1 MAWYETFFEQY
12 YLQGFAV
19 FTTPEMTQRQVDF
32 MVKTLRLPPH
42 SRILDL
48 GCGADAIVW
57 LWGAWVSGGGLRPL
71 RDVVDGGA
79 PRS

>member
-48 GCGADAIVW
+48 GCGAGRHSLALGSVGFRW
-57 LWGAWVSGGGLRPL
+57 WATTS
-71 RDVVDGGA
+71 
-79 PRS
+79 PRRC